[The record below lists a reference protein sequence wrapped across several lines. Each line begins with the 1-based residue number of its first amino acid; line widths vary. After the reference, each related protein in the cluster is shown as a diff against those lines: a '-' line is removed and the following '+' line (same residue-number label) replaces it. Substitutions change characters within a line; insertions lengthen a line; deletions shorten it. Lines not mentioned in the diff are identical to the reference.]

1 MSDVSTGPGPYRQ
14 KSVGEDGDAQAE
26 IKHDIDHGLAGA
38 EAKLFGNRSPAEDA
52 DSKTFASSDYK
63 NFLQITG
70 LRT

>member
-1 MSDVSTGPGPYRQ
+1 MSDVSIGPGPYRK

-26 IKHDIDHGLAGA
+26 TKHDIEHGLAGA
-38 EAKLFGNRSPAEDA
+38 EAKPFGNRAPILDA

-63 NFLQITG
+63 NLLPLTG